1 MMLPEAEKKL
11 MPHNVEYYSP
21 MCEST
26 VETILGLLEFEFGG
40 KGVDLGCGTGWFV
53 NYMNERGMHTIGIDY
68 SVVRINVARSRY
80 PLCGFMYSIIQEVL
94 DTENI
99 TDWFLWDV
107 IEHLEDPLGI
117 LDAIK
122 GRIWA
127 SIPIQHEYV
136 AHLQVFVDVKD
147 IFSRLGCQKVIEWKH
162 EEQEYALCFWEAS

>member
-1 MMLPEAEKKL
+1 
-11 MPHNVEYYSP
+11 
-21 MCEST
+21 
-26 VETILGLLEFEFGG
+26 
-40 KGVDLGCGTGWFV
+40 
-53 NYMNERGMHTIGIDY
+53 
-68 SVVRINVARSRY
+68 
-80 PLCGFMYSIIQEVL
+80 
-94 DTENI
+94 
-99 TDWFLWDV
+99 
-107 IEHLEDPLGI
+107 LEDPLGI